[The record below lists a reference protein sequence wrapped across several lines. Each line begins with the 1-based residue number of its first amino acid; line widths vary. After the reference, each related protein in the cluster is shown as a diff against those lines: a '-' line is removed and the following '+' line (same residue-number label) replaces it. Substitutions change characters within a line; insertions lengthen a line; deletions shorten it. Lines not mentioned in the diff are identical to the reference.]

1 MTMQHASSNPAPAHA
16 AESRDTIVHAVDVC
30 KSFGDKK
37 ILTDVNLSVARGEVV
52 VMVGPS
58 GAGKTTML
66 RTLNRLESIDSGEI
80 HVNGELIGQRLNA
93 RGKRVERSARDMAR
107 QRADIGFVF
116 QHFNLF
122 PHMSVLENVSLA
134 AVDVR
139 RQSKSEAMKYSREL
153 LDRVGLADKADA
165 RTRSLSGGQ
174 QQRVAIARALAMRP
188 ALMLFD
194 EPTSALDPEMVGEVL
209 TVMKGLAE
217 AGMTMIIVSHEMGF
231 TREVADRVVVMD
243 AGTIIESGAPS
254 QVFTNPTHERTRK
267 FLSKV
272 L

>member
-1 MTMQHASSNPAPAHA
+1 MDIFTAPHPTGDP
-16 AESRDTIVHAVDVC
+16 RIVDARGVS
-30 KSFGDKK
+30 KWFGDRQ
-37 ILTDVNLSVARGEVV
+37 ILHEVGLEVLRGEVV
-52 VMVGPS
+52 VLVGPS

-66 RTLNRLESIDSGEI
+66 RTLNRLEDIDSGEI
-80 HVNGELIGQRLNA
+80 RIRGELLGQREDA
-93 RGKRVERSARDMAR
+93 RGTRKDLRARDLAR

-122 PHMSVLENVSLA
+122 PHMSVLENIWYSPVEVNGEKKKD
-134 AVDVR
+134 AV
-139 RQSKSEAMKYSREL
+139 AYAREL
-153 LDRVGLADKADA
+153 LDRVGLSDKADA

-209 TVMKGLAE
+209 AVMRDLAD

-243 AGTIIESGAPS
+243 AGRIIESGSPA
-254 QVFTNPTHERTRK
+254 QVFSEPKNERTRQ

>member
-1 MTMQHASSNPAPAHA
+1 MS
-16 AESRDTIVHAVDVC
+16 ESPYTTPIGVTDGPIVRTVEVN
-30 KSFGDKK
+30 KWFGDRH
-37 ILTDVNLSVARGEVV
+37 ILTDVSLEVPRGEVV
-52 VMVGPS
+52 VLRGPS
-58 GAGKTTML
+58 GAGQTPFL
-66 RTLNRLESIDSGEI
+66 RTLNQLEPIDSGEV
-80 HVNGELIGQRLNA
+80 HVNGERIGE
-93 RGKRVERSARDMAR
+93 RVREDGSVRPMSAKDLAR

-122 PHMSVLENVSLA
+122 PHMTVLENIWHA
-134 AVDVR
+134 PVR
-139 RQSKSEAMKYSREL
+139 VNGEKRSDAIDYAREL
-153 LDRVGLADKADA
+153 LDRVGLADQADSRPRA
-165 RTRSLSGGQ
+165 LSGGQ

-209 TVMKGLAE
+209 QVMKDLAL
-217 AGMTMIIVSHEMGF
+217 AGMTMIVVSHEMGF

-243 AGTIIESGAPS
+243 SGTIVEEGDPEL
-254 QVFTNPTHERTRK
+254 VFTDPSHPRTRQ

>member
-1 MTMQHASSNPAPAHA
+1 MTIYNASNPATDRGP
-16 AESRDTIVHAVDVC
+16 IVQASNIC
-30 KSFGDKK
+30 KSFDDKQ
-37 ILTDVNLSVARGEVV
+37 ILTDVNLEVSRGEVV

-66 RTLNRLESIDSGEI
+66 RTLNRLEAIDSGEI
-80 HVNGELIGQRLNA
+80 RINGELLGQRVGNN
-93 RGKRVERSARDMAR
+93 GKRTEMSARDLAR
-107 QRADIGFVF
+107 QRANIGFVF

-122 PHMSVLENVSLA
+122 PHMSVLENIWHAV
-134 AVDVR
+134 VDVKHEN
-139 RQSKSEAMKYSREL
+139 KSEATAYAREL
-153 LDRVGLADKADA
+153 LKRVGLADKADA

-209 TVMKGLAE
+209 AVMRDLAN

-243 AGTIIESGAPS
+243 AGRIIESGPPT
-254 QVFTNPTHERTRK
+254 QVFADPQHERTRQ
-267 FLSKV
+267 FLSNV
-272 L
+272 LA

>member
-1 MTMQHASSNPAPAHA
+1 MTLYTAPITAPDPH
-16 AESRDTIVHAVDVC
+16 IVQVDGVN
-30 KSFGDKK
+30 KSFGDKQ
-37 ILTDVNLSVARGEVV
+37 ILTDVDLEVVRGEVV
-52 VMVGPS
+52 VLVGPS

-66 RTLNRLESIDSGEI
+66 RTLNGLEEIDSGEI
-80 HVNGELIGQRLNA
+80 RINGELLGIREGG
-93 RGKRVERSARDMAR
+93 RGRHLPRSARDLAR
-107 QRADIGFVF
+107 QRANIGFVF

-122 PHMSVLENVSLA
+122 PHMTVLENIWYSPVHVKKQKKA
-134 AVDVR
+134 
-139 RQSKSEAMKYSREL
+139 EAIAYAREL
-153 LDRVGLADKADA
+153 LGRVGLADKADV

-209 TVMKGLAE
+209 AVMRDLAD
-217 AGMTMIIVSHEMGF
+217 AGMTMLIVSHEMGF

-243 AGTIIESGAPS
+243 GGRIIETGPPK
-254 QVFTNPTHERTRK
+254 QVFENPQSERTRR

>member
-1 MTMQHASSNPAPAHA
+1 MTMQHAASTSIPDSATEP
-16 AESRDTIVHAVDVC
+16 RDTIVQAVGVC
-30 KSFGDKK
+30 KSFGDKR
-37 ILTDVNLSVARGEVV
+37 ILTDVNLTVARGEVV

-66 RTLNRLESIDSGEI
+66 RTLNRLETIDSGEI
-80 HVNGELIGQRLNA
+80 RVNGELIGQRLNS
-93 RGKRVERSARDMAR
+93 RGKVIERSARDLAR

-122 PHMSVLENVSLA
+122 PHMSVLENIVLA

-139 RQSKSEAMKYSREL
+139 HESKAKANEYAREL
-153 LDRVGLADKADA
+153 LDRVGLADKADV

-209 TVMKGLAE
+209 AVMRGLAD
-217 AGMTMIIVSHEMGF
+217 AGMTMIVVSHEMGF

-243 AGTIIESGAPS
+243 AGTIIESGVPS
-254 QVFTNPTHERTRK
+254 QVFANPQHERTRK

>member
-1 MTMQHASSNPAPAHA
+1 MTSTFTTPVSTVPAGPIVR
-16 AESRDTIVHAVDVC
+16 AEKVT
-30 KSFGDKK
+30 KSFGDRR
-37 ILTDVNLSVARGEVV
+37 ILTDVDLEVEAGEVV
-52 VMVGPS
+52 VLVGPS
-58 GAGKTTML
+58 GAGKTTFL
-66 RTLNRLESIDSGEI
+66 RTLNRLEGVDSGEI
-80 HVNGELIGQRLNA
+80 FVNGERLGSREG
-93 RGKRVERSARDMAR
+93 RGGRLMELSARQLAR

-122 PHMSVLENVSLA
+122 PHMTVLENVWNSPVNVKHEKKA
-134 AVDVR
+134 EAV
-139 RQSKSEAMKYSREL
+139 AYAREL
-153 LDRVGLADKADA
+153 LARVGLADKADV
-165 RTRSLSGGQ
+165 RPRSLSGGQ

-209 TVMKGLAE
+209 AVMKDLAL

-231 TREVADRVVVMD
+231 TREVADRVAVMD
-243 AGTIIESGAPS
+243 AGRIIESGTPS
-254 QVFTNPTHERTRK
+254 QVFTEPQQERTRQ

>member
-1 MTMQHASSNPAPAHA
+1 MAVHTAPRTSD
-16 AESRDTIVHAVDVC
+16 AEHIVHARGVS
-30 KSFGDKK
+30 KFFGDRQ
-37 ILTDVNLSVARGEVV
+37 ILHDVDLEVARGEVV
-52 VMVGPS
+52 VLVGPS

-66 RTLNRLESIDSGEI
+66 RTLNRLEETDAGEI
-80 HVNGELIGQRLNA
+80 RINGQLIGQREDTA
-93 RGKRVERSARDMAR
+93 GKRSELGARDLAR

-122 PHMSVLENVSLA
+122 PHMSVLENIWYSPVHVGGEKKTE
-134 AVDVR
+134 AV
-139 RQSKSEAMKYSREL
+139 AYAREL
-153 LDRVGLADKADA
+153 LERVGLADKADA

-209 TVMKGLAE
+209 AVMRSLADT
-217 AGMTMIIVSHEMGF
+217 GMTMIIVSHEMGF
-231 TREVADRVVVMD
+231 TREVADRVLVMD
-243 AGTIIESGAPS
+243 AGRIIESGPPV
-254 QVFTNPTHERTRK
+254 QVFTAPQSERTRQ